1 MTARGSS
8 WTVVSFG
15 PFEAD
20 LQTQEL
26 KKGGARLRLP
36 GQSFQILS
44 MLLQQPGQLVSR
56 DELRQALWPAET
68 FVDFEK
74 GINAAITRL
83 REALG
88 DSAENPCYVET
99 LPRRGYRFIGTVNSQ
114 ALSRAEVVVG
124 GNGSL
129 LTSATDPTQ
138 AAELAAAIPPDGN
151 SIPAARGRV
160 WPLRQWIATV
170 LSVVVLAVLAF
181 TVWRLWTEPKYVV
194 ERKLTTNSPENK
206 VSSAAVSPD
215 AKHLAYTDASGLY
228 VKQIGTGETHAVL
241 LPASFGVQV
250 QVTDWFPDGSHLLLS
265 RLGPGLWSASV
276 FGGAPRLLSDK
287 ALGGSISPDGSHIA
301 FRASGPGQE
310 VWVMRSDGTDQVK
323 VAADQ
328 GSWTGPPTWSPDG
341 QRIAYIRS
349 LETYASRQA
358 SVEVSEWRTPSTRTL
373 FSDNRLG
380 PSLRW
385 LPGDR
390 LVYTIGDVDNQQQA
404 GLWVTSPEE
413 HEQSRPAKRITGGIG
428 WIWHI
433 TGSKDGKV
441 LTFIRENSVSS
452 ILIGK
457 VAPDGGHLLEEK
469 KLTLD
474 ENQNHPSA
482 WTPDSKA
489 ILFHS
494 NRGGTSQIFKQAI
507 DRPLAE
513 SIVRSN
519 EELLQPRVA
528 PDGTEILYIS
538 TPKSADL
545 NSRSSIFAVPMSGGP
560 PRLVLRDSNIW
571 NIQCARLPVTLCM
584 YSITKGDTTETYKFD
599 VKTGKKS
606 DSAQIDSP
614 INWSLSP
621 DGSQRAIIPYGS
633 KGPIRFQSTITGE
646 TRELTV
652 KRWEE
657 LDSIDW
663 SADRKAVFVSSH
675 HESDSAL
682 LKITLGGTVSVLLR
696 SSGPQ
701 VVGPMPSPDG
711 HYVMFA
717 GLSTTSNVWMVENF

>member
-8 WTVVSFG
+8 RTVVSFG

-20 LQTQEL
+20 LHTQEL

-56 DELRQALWPAET
+56 EELRQALWPAET

-74 GINAAITRL
+74 GINAAIARL

-88 DSAENPCYVET
+88 DSAENPSYVET
-99 LPRRGYRFIGTVNSQ
+99 LPRRGYRFTAIVN
-114 ALSRAEVVVG
+114 G
-124 GNGSL
+124 GVPFAGGPVAAGDGSL
-129 LTSATDPTQ
+129 PIPARDPTQ
-138 AAELAAAIPPDGN
+138 TAEVAVAIPPDRS
-151 SIPAARGRV
+151 SISAVRDHA
-160 WPLRQWIATV
+160 WSLRQWISTV
-170 LSVVVLAVLAF
+170 LSVAVLAVLAW
-181 TVWRLWTEPKYVV
+181 TAWRLWTEPESVV
-194 ERKLTTNSPENK
+194 ERKLTTNSPENR

-215 AKHLAYTDASGLY
+215 AKHLAYTDATGLY
-228 VKQIGTGETHAVL
+228 VKQIGTGEIHAVS

-250 QVTDWFPDGSHLLLS
+250 QVTDWFPDGSHLLFG
-265 RLGPGLWSASV
+265 RPGPGLWSVSV

-287 ALGGSISPDGSHIA
+287 ALGGSISPDGSHVA

-323 VAADQ
+323 VAADR

-341 QRIAYIRS
+341 RRIAYIRS
-349 LETYASRQA
+349 VETYAARQA
-358 SVEVSEWRTPSTRTL
+358 SVEVNEWRTPSIRTL

-385 LPGDR
+385 LPSDR
-390 LVYTIGDVDNQQQA
+390 LVYSIGNVDDQQQA
-404 GLWVTSPEE
+404 SLWVTSPGQ

-428 WIWHI
+428 WISSI
-433 TGSKDGKV
+433 AASKNGKV
-441 LTFIRENSVSS
+441 LTFTRENFVSS
-452 ILIGK
+452 ILIGM
-457 VAPDGGHLLEEK
+457 VGPDGSTLLDQK

-482 WTPDSKA
+482 WTPDSKS

-494 NRGGTSQIFKQAI
+494 NRGGTSQIFKQAL

-513 SIVRSN
+513 SIVSSS
-519 EELLQPRVA
+519 EELLQPRMA
-528 PDGTEILYIS
+528 PDGTEIVYIS
-538 TPKSADL
+538 TRKNSDL
-545 NSRSSIFAVPMSGGP
+545 NSTSSILAVPISGGP
-560 PRLVLRDSNIW
+560 PRLILRDSNIW
-571 NIQCARLPVTLCM
+571 NIQCARLPSTLCM
-584 YSITKGDTTETYKFD
+584 YSITNGDATETYRFD
-599 VKTGKKS
+599 VKTGRKS
-606 DSAQIDSP
+606 DSPELDPP

-633 KGPIRFQSTITGE
+633 KGPIRFQSTLTGE

-663 SADRKAVFVSSH
+663 SADGKAVFVSSH
-675 HESDSAL
+675 RESDSAL
-682 LKITLGGTVSVLLR
+682 LKITLGGTVSVLLC

-717 GLSTTSNVWMVENF
+717 GLSTASNVWMVENF